1 MRTGTDRGPQFRSE
15 KGADR
20 PESTASGMKKT
31 MNLVLEEADLMELI
45 RVLMD
50 DDAEGALAFL
60 KQHVK
65 GKARDLLEGG

>member
-1 MRTGTDRGPQFRSE
+1 VRPGAFLETQTAFEPWRWLGEGP
-15 KGADR
+15 
-20 PESTASGMKKT
+20 MKKA
-31 MNLVLEEADLMELI
+31 MSLVLEDKDLVELK

-60 KQHVK
+60 KAHLK